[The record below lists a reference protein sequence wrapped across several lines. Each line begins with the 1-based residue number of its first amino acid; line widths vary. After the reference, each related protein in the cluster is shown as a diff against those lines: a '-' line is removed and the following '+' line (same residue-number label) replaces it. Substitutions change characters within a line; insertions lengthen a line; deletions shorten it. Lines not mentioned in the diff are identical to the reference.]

1 MTRTPAPADSVD
13 PRLARTLW
21 QWFALG
27 GVALCAFPDLRGTT
41 ALGWGPYWLVVAPL
55 VALAV
60 AYRHRFFVRAAGRED
75 LAAEAGGTAHRRRAR
90 AARGQ
95 AQRVAIPRRDRRL
108 RVA

>member
-1 MTRTPAPADSVD
+1 MTRQPDLAEPTVD

-27 GVALCAFPDLRGTT
+27 AIALAVWPELRGQTG

-60 AYRHRFFVRAAGRED
+60 AYRHTLFTEAATTP
-75 LAAEAGGTAHRRRAR
+75 AETATSHRRRAR

-95 AQRVAIPRRDRRL
+95 AQRAGVPRRDRRL